1 MNIPNVLSMLRI
13 VLIPLFIILI
23 SYRHPA
29 LALAVFVLAAVTDGL
44 DGCIA
49 RRFKMKTVLGSYLD
63 PIADKLLLVSG
74 FVTFAL
80 MGMLPRWLAILVVS
94 RDVIITV
101 GIMILRLNAYQPE
114 IRPSIMSKCNTVMQM
129 VTICLVLVVASGGSA
144 GQLLPQLLAAA
155 CWITGMLTVLSG
167 LHYIT
172 RGLRLINERNGA

>member
-23 SYRHPA
+23 SYRHA
-29 LALAVFVLAAVTDGL
+29 GTALAVFILAAITDGL
-44 DGCIA
+44 DGYIA
-49 RRFKMKTVLGSYLD
+49 RRLKMKTMLGSYLD

-74 FVTFAL
+74 FVTCSL
-80 MGMLPRWLAILVVS
+80 MGMLPRWLVILVVS

-114 IRPSIMSKCNTVMQM
+114 IRPSIVSKCNTVMQM
-129 VTICLVLVVASGGSA
+129 VTLCMVLVVATGMTASA
-144 GQLLPQLLAAA
+144 FSQLLTVS
-155 CWITGMLTVLSG
+155 CWLTGMLTVLSG
-167 LHYIT
+167 LHYIN